1 MSILDRAGLGHLA
14 ARLPS
19 PLSGLPPAEPDRF
32 DLVSFRREQAARY
45 LSGHYCAVRFG
56 AASVDDSPEAARW
69 VRQLLADDPAAAPML
84 LLIGPTGSGKSH
96 LAWGV
101 VRALKL
107 GRAEQGRGLVCRV
120 VDHADLNA
128 QTRPRPDDGH
138 VGALDRCIDAELL
151 VLDDLAATR
160 ATEWTEE
167 TLYRLVEAR
176 HRVKAPTVVTTNHPI
191 RRPAGDR
198 LASRLLDAVVVA
210 LTGPDRRLAE
220 ARTRQAGGAR

>member
-1 MSILDRAGLGHLA
+1 
-14 ARLPS
+14 
-19 PLSGLPPAEPDRF
+19 
-32 DLVSFRREQAARY
+32 
-45 LSGHYCAVRFG
+45 
-56 AASVDDSPEAARW
+56 VDDSPEAARW

-191 RRPAGDR
+191 RRPAGVGERSPLERAVGDR